1 MYTILIIFGGC
12 IGLIVT
18 GAAFYTV
25 WSVMEMR
32 KQQLHQQQQK
42 QHIQQLDITA
52 GYTGQSV
59 EIRDILR
66 SWTAMDYG
74 AIGVFVIGM
83 MLLIAD
89 LFAVIRDRESYP
101 YYHYGYLFSAIIF
114 VLVGMMFMVVRL
126 GVILRSPP
134 KAEPTLLDD
143 DNEPSQTNESHER
156 I

>member
-32 KQQLHQQQQK
+32 RQQNVQHH
-42 QHIQQLDITA
+42 HIQAAAVEA
-52 GYTGQSV
+52 GYNTQSV
-59 EIRDILR
+59 EIRDVLR
-66 SWTAMDYG
+66 SWTVMDYG

-83 MLLIAD
+83 MLMIAD
-89 LFAVIRDRESYP
+89 LFAVIRDRDSYP
-101 YYHYGYLFSAIIF
+101 YYHYGYLFCAIIF
-114 VLVGMMFMVVRL
+114 VLVGMMFMVVRI
-126 GVILRSPP
+126 GVILRSSP
-134 KAEPTLLDD
+134 KAKSTFLDD
-143 DNEPSQTNESHER
+143 DNKPEQTDEPHER